1 MIEVLFIVKIDTPF
15 TIINFI
21 NYIYIFLYFR
31 YLIQSWLQMQLNLI
45 HLYQG
50 LPKNIDES
58 LNHLRVSGITI
69 KYETTKKLLPIKN
82 FKVHQKPKIDHLN
95 ESWCHLRNAV
105 AAIQQ
110 SRPLQANLTWEDLY
124 RFVDYLITQSCSP
137 AQLYMDLR
145 DLIEMHI
152 KSCLRQFLMDATD
165 QLTFLRQLNNF
176 WIQHCHQMKTICNIF
191 LALDRGYVLQNEQV
205 SSIWDMGLEL
215 FRTHILEEVC
225 KNRYVDGLLLMIEKE
240 RSGETIDRSLIK
252 SLLRMLSSVQL
263 YHVVFENKFI
273 AVTEQHYLSEGQRLM
288 QERNV
293 PQYLAHVDKKLYEE
307 NARVLHYLDL
317 TTKDSLIYCV
327 EKQLLIEHKTKILQ
341 EGLNMMLEQ
350 NCLIDLLTRIEG
362 GSEDLCTQLN
372 SYIKTNGKNI
382 VNNPEK
388 DMSMVQELFDFKEK
402 MNAVVKSCF
411 ANTDKFMLTI
421 KQAFEHFINQRHNK
435 PAELIAKFVDE
446 KLRAGNKKVTENA
459 MECVLD
465 KIMGLFRFIHEKAV
479 FESFY
484 RKDLAKRLLVG
495 KSVSF
500 DLEKSMLGKLKQECG
515 SGFTSKLEEMFND
528 INLSNN
534 VMLSFKK
541 HLQDDHNENISV
553 DLNVNILDMEYWPN
567 FQPMEIKLPGEM
579 VHAQQMFTKFYL
591 SMHSGRKLQWQP
603 TLNHCVLKATF
614 LQGTKELEVSL
625 LQALVLLMFNES
637 DTLTLAQI
645 SSRTNI
651 DDREL
656 RLILQ
661 SLACGKAQVLLK
673 IPRSKEVTENDKF
686 IYNKDFTNQ
695 RFKIRIN
702 QIQIKENREEQQQTK
717 ERIFQDCQY
726 QIDAA
731 IVRIM
736 KIRKVLTH
744 DLLFTELCNQ
754 LKFPIKPTDFK
765 KRIESLIDLD
775 YIKRHKESLN
785 TYNYVA

>member
-1 MIEVLFIVKIDTPF
+1 MFHSTLHM
-15 TIINFI
+15 
-21 NYIYIFLYFR
+21 
-31 YLIQSWLQMQLNLI
+31 LI
-45 HLYQG
+45 
-50 LPKNIDES
+50 
-58 LNHLRVSGITI
+58 
-69 KYETTKKLLPIKN
+69 
-82 FKVHQKPKIDHLN
+82 
-95 ESWCHLRNAV
+95 
-105 AAIQQ
+105 
-110 SRPLQANLTWEDLY
+110 
-124 RFVDYLITQSCSP
+124 
-137 AQLYMDLR
+137 
-145 DLIEMHI
+145 
-152 KSCLRQFLMDATD
+152 
-165 QLTFLRQLNNF
+165 
-176 WIQHCHQMKTICNIF
+176 
-191 LALDRGYVLQNEQV
+191 
-205 SSIWDMGLEL
+205 
-215 FRTHILEEVC
+215 
-225 KNRYVDGLLLMIEKE
+225 
-240 RSGETIDRSLIK
+240 
-252 SLLRMLSSVQL
+252 
-263 YHVVFENKFI
+263 
-273 AVTEQHYLSEGQRLM
+273 
-288 QERNV
+288 
-293 PQYLAHVDKKLYEE
+293 KKLYEE

-686 IYNKDFTNQ
+686 IYNKDFT
-695 RFKIRIN
+695 K
-702 QIQIKENREEQQQTK
+702 
-717 ERIFQDCQY
+717 
-726 QIDAA
+726 
-731 IVRIM
+731 
-736 KIRKVLTH
+736 H
-744 DLLFTELCNQ
+744 
-754 LKFPIKPTDFK
+754 
-765 KRIESLIDLD
+765 
-775 YIKRHKESLN
+775 
-785 TYNYVA
+785 